1 MVGSSDCKLAVTM
14 RTVRYLFGHLYKIL
28 CIVTKSHSFFFSMHM
43 TALAFLEV
51 SEILKHKTAN
61 IACLTGIT
69 KCAVSCNI
77 KSIPN
82 DKSDV

>member
-1 MVGSSDCKLAVTM
+1 
-14 RTVRYLFGHLYKIL
+14 
-28 CIVTKSHSFFFSMHM
+28 MHM

-51 SEILKHKTAN
+51 PEILKHKTAN